1 MYFPPIPGVSLKTL
15 IKAMHNSQE
24 RSLWDKD
31 VESGEVIKLS
41 PPTIQEEADQ
51 QAPAEHLSNALMNY
65 QRIKSA
71 VSYIQ
76 KREFVEKKLK
86 FKVKVEQIQ
95 GVKGKHTRHFVY
107 FSSLPDEF
115 RPIDKNVTR
124 AKVLF
129 GIHMFE
135 KLEDGRLHF

>member
-1 MYFPPIPGVSLKTL
+1 MEF
-15 IKAMHNSQE
+15 
-24 RSLWDKD
+24 
-31 VESGEVIKLS
+31 GEVTKLY
-41 PPTIQEEADQ
+41 PLPNLEDADQ
-51 QAPAEHLSNALMNY
+51 QAPAEPVSNALMNY

-107 FSSLPDEF
+107 FSSLPDGF

-129 GIHMFE
+129 GMHMFE

>member
-1 MYFPPIPGVSLKTL
+1 
-15 IKAMHNSQE
+15 
-24 RSLWDKD
+24 
-31 VESGEVIKLS
+31 VEFGEVTKLY
-41 PPTIQEEADQ
+41 PLPNLEDAYQ
-51 QAPAEHLSNALMNY
+51 QAPAEPVSNALMNY

-107 FSSLPDEF
+107 FSSLPDGF

-129 GIHMFE
+129 GMHMFE

>member
-1 MYFPPIPGVSLKTL
+1 MEF
-15 IKAMHNSQE
+15 
-24 RSLWDKD
+24 
-31 VESGEVIKLS
+31 GEVTKLS
-41 PPTIQEEADQ
+41 PPIVNQDDADHQ
-51 QAPAEHLSNALMNY
+51 QAPLEPLSNALMNY

-86 FKVKVEQIQ
+86 FKAKVEQFK
-95 GVKGKHTRHFVY
+95 GVKGKYSRHFVY

-115 RPIDKNVTR
+115 RPLDKNVTR

>member
-1 MYFPPIPGVSLKTL
+1 MEF
-15 IKAMHNSQE
+15 
-24 RSLWDKD
+24 
-31 VESGEVIKLS
+31 GEVTKLS
-41 PPTIQEEADQ
+41 PQVNLDEADQ
-51 QAPAEHLSNALMNY
+51 QAPADPLSNVLMNY

-76 KREFVEKKLK
+76 KREFLEKKLK

-95 GVKGKHTRHFVY
+95 GVKGKHTRYFVY
-107 FSSLPDEF
+107 FSSLPDGF